1 MLLLLLLYPV
11 NAYNNLIIDN
21 YKLVYY
27 IINRKF
33 HYLPIDVKEE
43 VTQDAFIGFIKCA
56 KKYDPNK
63 NYKFTTYA
71 GYYITGYAINSIKRI
86 QRYNN
91 KVIDL
96 TNENY
101 LSFITYDNKNF
112 YDELDNKNI
121 INKFYKECMDKDILY
136 DYFNHKIKK
145 KDIALKYNMS
155 VNQIRY
161 IIEKNIVSFK
171 RNNNINP

>member
-121 INKFYKECMDKDILY
+121 INKFYT
-136 DYFNHKIKK
+136 FGN
-145 KDIALKYNMS
+145 LK
-155 VNQIRY
+155 R
-161 IIEKNIVSFK
+161 
-171 RNNNINP
+171 RL